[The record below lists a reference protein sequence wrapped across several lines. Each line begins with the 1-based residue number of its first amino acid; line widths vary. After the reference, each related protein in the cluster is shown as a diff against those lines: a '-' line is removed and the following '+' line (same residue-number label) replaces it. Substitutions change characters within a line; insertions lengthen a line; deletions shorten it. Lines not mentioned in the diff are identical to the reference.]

1 MKLLLTSGG
10 ITNDTLARELEQLAG
25 KPFHELKIGF
35 IPNAAFGDPS
45 DDKAWLIDDMYRLK
59 NRGAKVAI
67 IALADCTPEEIA
79 TQLQSVDVIFVG
91 GGQTFYLSWLM
102 QQKGLFELLPKLLE
116 SKVYAG
122 ISAGS
127 MITTPKLL
135 TVSFAVR
142 RPGISDEELEELGPE
157 GRSSA
162 RTLGLVDFMIRPHM
176 NGEEKFSDI
185 TLEMV
190 QRAVDD
196 SGISCYVLDDNS
208 AVRVVDGEVAVVGE
222 GNWTFIQPTDASAS
236 RGDA

>member
-10 ITNDTLARELEQLAG
+10 ITNDTLASELEQLAG
-25 KPFHELKIGF
+25 KPFDRLRIGF
-35 IPNAAFGDPS
+35 IPSAAFGDPS
-45 DDKAWLIDDMYRLK
+45 DDKSWLIDDMSRLK

-67 IALADCTPEEIA
+67 ISLADCTPEEIA
-79 TQLQSVDVIFVG
+79 AQLQSVDIIFVG

-102 QQKGLFELLPKLLE
+102 EQKGLFELLPKLLE
-116 SKVYAG
+116 EKVYAG

-127 MITTPKLL
+127 MIMTPKLL
-135 TVSFAVR
+135 TVSFAIR
-142 RPGISDEELEELGPE
+142 KPGISDEELDELGPK
-157 GRSSA
+157 GRSLA
-162 RTLGLVDFMIRPHM
+162 RTLGMVDFMVRPHM
-176 NGEEKFSDI
+176 NGEEKFRDI
-185 TLEMV
+185 TPEMI

-222 GNWTFIQPTDASAS
+222 GQWTLMQPTTTS